1 MQTTTPFI
9 IGTYGYTLET
19 YGYGQNTSYPKLDE
33 DCATLKQAMK
43 GLGTDELSIIN
54 VLCTKPNLH
63 RFMLRQRYNKLY
75 SKDLVEE
82 LKSELSGNLLKTCQY
97 LLYSPYEIDCRSLY
111 NAMKGLGTK
120 EDTLIE
126 IIATCPSYQLSQDK
140 ILFKQLY
147 DTELVDYIKK
157 ETSGHFREILVA
169 MLECKRH
176 TNNQTINLPELEG
189 EAKLL
194 YEAGAKKVGTDE
206 KTFTRIFTTYSQ
218 IEMTK
223 IAEYYESIAG
233 VDLYTSL
240 KSEFS
245 GDAEK
250 MLKAILYAS
259 INEPE
264 YFARRIRNAIK
275 GLGTDDSALI
285 RLIVSRKDLDL
296 GLAKKYYAKIF
307 GSDMISDV
315 RSDLSGDYR
324 TIITK
329 LLKSC

>member
-1 MQTTTPFI
+1 MQLAVTNI
-9 IGTYGYTLET
+9 IGTYGFTLST
-19 YGYGQNTSYPKLDE
+19 YGYGQNPYSKLDE

-43 GLGTDELSIIN
+43 GLGTDELSVIN

-63 RFMLRQRYNKLY
+63 RFMLRQRYSQLY
-75 SKDLVEE
+75 SKDLMTE
-82 LKSELSGNLLKTCQY
+82 LESELSGNLLKTCQY
-97 LLYSPYEIDCRSLY
+97 LLYSPYELDCKSLY
-111 NAMKGLGTK
+111 EGMHRLGTD
-120 EDTLIE
+120 ENTLIE
-126 IIATCPSYQLSQDK
+126 IIATCPSYQLNEDK

-147 DTELVDYIKK
+147 DIDLIEYVKK
-157 ETSGHFREILVA
+157 ETSGLFRDILAA

-194 YEAGAKKVGTDE
+194 YEAGAKKLGTNE
-206 KTFTRIFTTYSQ
+206 ETFTRIFTTYSQ

-223 IAEYYESIAG
+223 ISEYYEKIAG
-233 VDLYTSL
+233 VDLYSTL

-245 GDAEK
+245 GDAERL
-250 MLKAILYAS
+250 LKAILYAS

-264 YFARRIRNAIK
+264 YYARRIRNAIK

-296 GLAKKYYAKIF
+296 KLAKTYYQKIF
-307 GSDMISDV
+307 GSDMVSDV
-315 RSDLSGDYR
+315 RSDLSGDYK

-329 LLKSC
+329 LLTSC